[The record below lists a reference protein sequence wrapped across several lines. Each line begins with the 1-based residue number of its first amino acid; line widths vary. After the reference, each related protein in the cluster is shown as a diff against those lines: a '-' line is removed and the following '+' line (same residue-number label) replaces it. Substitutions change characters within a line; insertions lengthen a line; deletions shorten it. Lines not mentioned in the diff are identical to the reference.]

1 MFMETSAKTA
11 SNVNELFVAIG
22 ACVCSPPLGTGLAML
37 GRRGH
42 SQMETFCSLS
52 LPSEC
57 LLLFVH
63 PARKLP
69 KDTAPAGPAGLSLTE
84 GGGAEEG
91 KKGCC

>member
-22 ACVCSPPLGTGLAML
+22 ACVCSPLLGTGLAML

-52 LPSEC
+52 LPSESRHSAVIC
-57 LLLFVH
+57 ASSAEIAEGH
-63 PARKLP
+63 
-69 KDTAPAGPAGLSLTE
+69 GPSRTSRVE
-84 GGGAEEG
+84 PE
-91 KKGCC
+91 